1 MFPLKGPIC
10 LGSPYNIKY
19 WGFVEV
25 AGTLVVGSTNPMT
38 YSSNWLLFNDTNLQ
52 TISVDGADC
61 LLK

>member
-1 MFPLKGPIC
+1 MFPPKGPIC

-38 YSSNWLLFNDTNLQ
+38 YSS
-52 TISVDGADC
+52 
-61 LLK
+61 